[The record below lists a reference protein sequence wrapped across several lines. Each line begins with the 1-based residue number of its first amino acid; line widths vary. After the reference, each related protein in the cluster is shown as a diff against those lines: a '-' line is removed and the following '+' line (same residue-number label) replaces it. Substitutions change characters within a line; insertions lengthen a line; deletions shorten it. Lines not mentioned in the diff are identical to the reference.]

1 MILNYSHLSVEN
13 KTKCMMIWYTYYKK
27 KGGEN
32 MKWEIRYYLTE
43 SAFKSGIA
51 AYKEVINGDRNF
63 AVNWAQNKIKHSN
76 FKFFDLVQK

>member
-1 MILNYSHLSVEN
+1 
-13 KTKCMMIWYTYYKK
+13 
-27 KGGEN
+27 
-32 MKWEIRYYLTE
+32 MKWEIRYHLTE

-63 AVNWAQNKIKHSN
+63 AVNWAQNKIKHSS